1 MGKLAER
8 YADAAKSGVYRV
20 TSAEIPLEAAGEAN
34 ARVVEL
40 GADGVQSLVE
50 RIGQTI
56 ARNDRRPHVVL
67 IRQEVSALLDEMD
80 DLARHCREHRL
91 PFFALVVDPAGAL
104 DLPALYKESPA

>member
-20 TSAEIPLEAAGEAN
+20 TSLEIPMRAAGEAD

-40 GADGVQSLVE
+40 GADGIRTLGEQM
-50 RIGQTI
+50 RQAI
-56 ARNDRRPHVVL
+56 AQGDRRPRVVM
-67 IRQEVSALLDEMD
+67 IGEASASLDD
-80 DLARHCREHRL
+80 LADLARHCSEHGL

>member
-8 YADAAKSGVYRV
+8 YADAAKSGVYRI
-20 TSAEIPLEAAGEAN
+20 TSAEIPLLAAAEAD

-40 GADGVQSLVE
+40 AAEGIQSLAE
-50 RIGQTI
+50 QLRQMI
-56 ARNDRRPHVVL
+56 ARNDRRPQVVL
-67 IRQEVSALLDEMD
+67 IREEASALLDDLDE
-80 DLARHCREHRL
+80 LARHCREHRL

>member
-20 TSAEIPLEAAGEAN
+20 TSAAIPLEAAAEAD

-40 GADGVQSLVE
+40 GADGIRSLAE
-50 RIGQTI
+50 QLRELI
-56 ARNDRRPHVVL
+56 ARNDCRPHIVL
-67 IRQEVSALLDEMD
+67 IRECAPAPLDD
-80 DLARHCREHRL
+80 LGDLARHCREHGL
-91 PFFALVVDPAGAL
+91 PFFALVVDAAGAL